1 MQLDSPDTLIFD
13 MITEFLTSLF
23 SQTVRPIEREANITP
38 LEKPKSDKKKI
49 KYESDIEALK
59 VLYKLEEGETIEIS
73 LQDLLAIVPRNRPR
87 IDAYQGLRTYLLQE
101 YKVTLIINRKKRKAN
116 ERKDLL

>member
-1 MQLDSPDTLIFD
+1 

-23 SQTVRPIEREANITP
+23 SQTVRPIEREARKITP

-49 KYESDIEALK
+49 KYEADIEALK

-101 YKVTLIINRKKRKAN
+101 YKVTLIGKA
-116 ERKDLL
+116 ERV